1 MTVDRRL
8 NGDGKSQRLKLGEH
22 TFEHEQ
28 EIVSKLLVDNAQFRS
43 LYNRH
48 SLLKQQVKDAEAG
61 EAGVDHF
68 QLGAMKK
75 EKLLAKDQMAA
86 IIAQHQREIDGH
98 SSTA

>member
-1 MTVDRRL
+1 M
-8 NGDGKSQRLKLGEH
+8 
-22 TFEHEQ
+22 FEHEQ